1 MRKPLLVLASLA
13 LSALSLLAGDLTITS
28 RVTGKGPGAKNGTQ
42 VQYISPTRM
51 RVNHEGTHTDTMID
65 YGNGVMYVI
74 DHSKK
79 RITRM
84 TFQELQASMEA
95 MNERMGAMAG
105 LMSKMMFGDASKV
118 SVQKEGTDT
127 VLGRPCQK
135 VRISVGK
142 MVEDLSLDPTL
153 QFPIRDYAKAMSMM
167 SQAPGAMG
175 AFFKRLYEEVSKL
188 HGVALRTHVKGIMG
202 LDVTTEATAVSTA
215 AIPASAW
222 ALPNDYQVVEGGRE
236 LSKSMHPRH

>member
-167 SQAPGAMG
+167 SRAPGAMG
-175 AFFKRLYEEVSKL
+175 TAFKHLYQEIGKL
-188 HGVALRTHVKGIMG
+188 HGVPLRTHVKGFMG
-202 LDVTTEATAVSTA
+202 MNITTEATAISTA
-215 AIPASAW
+215 AIPAGVWS
-222 ALPNDYQVVEGGRE
+222 LPTGYTMVDGGKE
-236 LSKSMHPRH
+236 MEESMQGRQ